1 MRRAGLVGLVV
12 AALVA
17 LPAAAARAD
26 GPALDV
32 PASAL
37 AASLTCSSDLATDGR
52 EPLLLVHGT
61 ALSPKE
67 NWSWSYQPA
76 LDARSYP
83 YCIVTLP
90 DHAMADIQVAAEYV
104 VNALRTMH
112 AQTGRKIAYVGYSQG
127 GMVGRWALKWWPDT
141 RAEVDD
147 YVGIDPSNH
156 GTLDA
161 YPVCAV
167 NGCAPSIWQQQT
179 GSRFLQALNAGGETF
194 TGIDYTV
201 VYSRTDE
208 VVTPNFDATGSSAL
222 HNGGGTIVNVAAQEI
237 CPADL
242 SEHLAMG
249 TFDPVAYAVVLDAI
263 GHAGPASP
271 GRIDRSVCSQGVMP
285 GVDKSR
291 FAANFANVGL
301 VAGQQVLT
309 YPHVG
314 SEPPL
319 KPYAAG

>member
-1 MRRAGLVGLVV
+1 
-12 AALVA
+12 
-17 LPAAAARAD
+17 
-26 GPALDV
+26 
-32 PASAL
+32 
-37 AASLTCSSDLATDGR
+37 
-52 EPLLLVHGT
+52 
-61 ALSPKE
+61 
-67 NWSWSYQPA
+67 
-76 LDARSYP
+76 
-83 YCIVTLP
+83 
-90 DHAMADIQVAAEYV
+90 
-104 VNALRTMH
+104 
-112 AQTGRKIAYVGYSQG
+112 
-127 GMVGRWALKWWPDT
+127 
-141 RAEVDD
+141 
-147 YVGIDPSNH
+147 
-156 GTLDA
+156 
-161 YPVCAV
+161 VCAV

-222 HNGGGTIVNVAAQEI
+222 HTGGGTIVNVAAQEI

-271 GRIDRSVCSQGVMP
+271 GRIDRSVCTQGVMP
-285 GVDKSR
+285 DVDKSR